1 MCKVFRRALLIIV
14 KQKGIFISKYAF
26 FALFLVPSKKAR
38 GVPIGTLGELNN
50 MLPTKCT

>member
-26 FALFLVPSKKAR
+26 FAMFLVPSGNVIKLTNFNPSGVKA
-38 GVPIGTLGELNN
+38 L
-50 MLPTKCT
+50 